1 MKRAVVLLMSFSL
14 LTSLLL
20 SGCNSSPSSNTNNN
34 SNPPSNNSA
43 ASSAPTPSAEDP
55 AVTLIYSGEES
66 ASNTRGMMMEK
77 FAELVSKKSKGNITI
92 DVYLDGKLGTAREA
106 LEAMQTAGDVD
117 LVCTVEP
124 LSYWTD
130 VVNVLSV
137 PYVFDDEDHVDAF
150 MNSEAG
156 QEFCQAM
163 LDAANVRV
171 LTYAPTDPRV
181 VTSNREI
188 TCLADMQGMTIRVPE
203 TATGPIAF
211 EAMGCKVTTMAFSE
225 LFSALQQGVIE
236 AQENPLNFMV
246 TNSFY
251 EVQKY
256 VAVTN
261 HSVTLP
267 FLFISEASWN
277 KLTENQQN
285 ILLEAA
291 EESRLYE
298 KQLRADMEQEVLETL
313 DKNGI
318 VIHEVDRD
326 EFKNAVQTIY
336 PKLSETV
343 QYWIEKIQAVE
354 H

>member
-1 MKRAVVLLMSFSL
+1 MKKLVALML
-14 LTSLLL
+14 ATVMLTGCSTSKPASA
-20 SGCNSSPSSNTNNN
+20 SGVSSSGTKQDE
-34 SNPPSNNSA
+34 
-43 ASSAPTPSAEDP
+43 TI
-55 AVTLIYSGEES
+55 TLIYAGEES
-66 ASNTRGMMMEK
+66 ATNTRGMMMEK
-77 FAELVSKKSKGNITI
+77 FAELVSEKSDGTIEI

-106 LEAMQTAGDVD
+106 LEAMQTVGDVD

-156 QEFCQAM
+156 EEFCKAM
-163 LDAANVRV
+163 LDAANVHV

-188 TCLADMQGMTIRVPE
+188 TCLADMKGMTIRVPE

-251 EVQKY
+251 EVQDY

-267 FLFISEASWN
+267 FLFISEATWQTLN
-277 KLTENQQN
+277 EEQQG

-291 EESRLYE
+291 DEARLYE
-298 KQLRADMEQEVLETL
+298 KQLRADMEQEVLDTL
-313 DKNGI
+313 KTKGT
-318 VIHEVDRD
+318 VIHEVNRE
-326 EFKNAVQTIY
+326 EFKEAVQAIY
-336 PKLSETV
+336 PELSDTV
-343 QYWIEKIQAVE
+343 QYWIEKIQNVE

>member
-1 MKRAVVLLMSFSL
+1 MKKVIA
-14 LTSLLL
+14 LLL
-20 SGCNSSPSSNTNNN
+20 AAIMMIGMLTACG
-34 SNPPSNNSA
+34 SA
-43 ASSAPTPSAEDP
+43 KTSAPETAAAPAETTTETVEDP
-55 AVTLIYSGEES
+55 PVTLIYAGEES
-66 ASNTRGMMMEK
+66 ATNTRGMMMEK
-77 FAELVSKKSKGNITI
+77 FAELVAEKSNGNITVEI
-92 DVYLDGKLGTAREA
+92 HLDGTLGTAREC

-117 LVCTVEP
+117 MVCTVEP

-150 MNSEAG
+150 MASDAG
-156 QEFCQAM
+156 AEFCQAI

-225 LFSALQQGVIE
+225 LYTALQQGVIE
-236 AQENPLNFMV
+236 AQENPLNFMM

-256 VAVTN
+256 VAITN

-267 FLFISEASWN
+267 FLFISEATW
-277 KLTENQQN
+277 KTLTENQQN
-285 ILLEAA
+285 ILLECADEA
-291 EESRLYE
+291 RLYE
-298 KQLRADMEQEVLETL
+298 KQLRADMESEVYAFLEEKGT
-313 DKNGI
+313 
-318 VIHEVDRD
+318 VIHEVDIQEFRD
-326 EFKNAVQTIY
+326 AVSAIY
-336 PKLSETV
+336 PTLSDTV
-343 QYWIEKIQAVE
+343 QYWIAQIQAVK

>member
-1 MKRAVVLLMSFSL
+1 MKKAVALLMSFSL
-14 LTSLLL
+14 VTSLLL
-20 SGCNSSPSSNTNNN
+20 SGCNSSPSPGTNTNPGTSSGN
-34 SNPPSNNSA
+34 SSVSSTPAPSTE
-43 ASSAPTPSAEDP
+43 AP
-55 AVTLIYSGEES
+55 VTLIYSGEES
-66 ASNTRGMMMEK
+66 ASNTRGMMMKK
-77 FAELVSKKSKGNITI
+77 FAELVSEKSNGNLTI

-156 QEFCQAM
+156 EEFCQAM

-298 KQLRADMEQEVLETL
+298 KQLRADMEQEVLDTL

-318 VIHEVDRD
+318 VIHEVNRD
-326 EFKNAVQTIY
+326 EFKQAVQTIY
-336 PKLSETV
+336 PQLSETV